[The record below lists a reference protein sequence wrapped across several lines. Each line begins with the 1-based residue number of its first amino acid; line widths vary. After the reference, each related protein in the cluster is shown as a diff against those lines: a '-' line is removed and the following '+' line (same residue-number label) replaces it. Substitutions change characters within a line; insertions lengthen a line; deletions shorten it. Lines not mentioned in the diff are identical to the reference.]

1 VAHLRGDDGCEL
13 WLQREVQQEVHLR
26 EQPGLEPEDI
36 GGVLPRRA
44 GLQAYAHQGLV
55 VAGAVGPELGDAR
68 VVHRRDDI
76 GVDDSEGASMT
87 PAHDQTASAE
97 ASLAER
103 LGYRSDDRI
112 VIVNCDDLGS
122 SHAANHAIRRSV
134 GEGAATSATLMVPC
148 PWAADAAAD
157 PPGADI
163 GVHLTLT
170 AEWDTYRWGPVT
182 AGPSLLDAEGR
193 LPRTI
198 EEVWDRA
205 DLDEVRAEL
214 RAQIDQAERWGLD
227 VTHLDSHMG
236 TLQLHP
242 LYFDIYLDLAVE
254 YSLPLRL
261 SGWSTERAIGFE
273 FRARAADAG
282 VVAPITS
289 SGPTSWPG

>member
-1 VAHLRGDDGCEL
+1 
-13 WLQREVQQEVHLR
+13 
-26 EQPGLEPEDI
+26 
-36 GGVLPRRA
+36 
-44 GLQAYAHQGLV
+44 
-55 VAGAVGPELGDAR
+55 
-68 VVHRRDDI
+68 
-76 GVDDSEGASMT
+76 MT

-122 SHAANHAIRRSV
+122 SHAANDAIRRSV

-170 AEWDTYRWGPVT
+170 SEWDTYRWGPVT

-254 YSLPLRL
+254 YALPLRL

-282 VVAPITS
+282 VVAPDHLVGTDILARV
-289 SGPTSWPG
+289 GDLRPGVTELYLHPATDLPELQAFAPDNARRIDDAAMLAPGGELTEALASAGAHVISYRALRDLQRAS